1 MRWLDSIT
9 NSMGMNLSKLLKIVE
24 DRGAWHAA
32 VLGVAKSQTRLGYLT
47 PPPPRVWIRGGEYP
61 SISKG
66 LLFQVGT
73 ELAEQFLFK

>member
-1 MRWLDSIT
+1 MASPMDMS
-9 NSMGMNLSKLLKIVE
+9 LSKLQEIMK
-24 DRGAWHAA
+24 DREAWYVV
-32 VLGVAKSQTRLGYLT
+32 VLGVTKSQTRLGYLT
-47 PPPPRVWIRGGEYP
+47 PPPPRVWIHGGEYP